1 MVDSPRFYAETLLM
15 TLSRPISRR
24 DAIAASLLAAGGTL
38 VRPLSAVATASA
50 GALRIAHLTD
60 MHVQPELRADEG
72 FAAALRSLDHHDPA
86 FIITG
91 GDHVMDASAQPR
103 ERAKLQFDLYDRVLS
118 ANTKLKTYP
127 VIGNHDVWGWGLENP
142 PRNDVEFGKAMAI
155 DRLKLKS
162 PFYSFDAGG
171 WHLIILDSIHVN
183 APDDPDERI
192 YYGQLGPEQTEWLKA
207 DLASTGTKT
216 PIAIF
221 SHIPIVAV
229 CVFFT
234 GHRRNEAGNAWRLQ
248 DYVMHADARQLVEMI
263 EPCNVKLLVSGH
275 IHMIDRAEYLGST
288 FICDGAVSGNW
299 WRGPRMQFF
308 PEGYGLFDLHPDG
321 RFEHQYV
328 TYGWDAVADEHG

>member
-1 MVDSPRFYAETLLM
+1 MRSSRA
-15 TLSRPISRR
+15 LSRRE
-24 DAIAASLLAAGGTL
+24 AMAASLLAAGGA
-38 VRPLSAVATASA
+38 VISRASSAVAAAPA
-50 GALRIAHLTD
+50 GALRVAHLTD
-60 MHVQPELRADEG
+60 MHVQPELRADDG
-72 FAAALRSLDHHDPA
+72 FAAALRSLQQHDPA

-118 ANTKLKTYP
+118 QNTKLKTYP

-142 PRNDVEFGKAMAI
+142 PRSDVEFGKAMAL

-162 PFYSFDAGG
+162 PYYSFDAGG
-171 WHLIILDSIHVN
+171 WHIIILDSIHIN
-183 APDDPDERI
+183 DPDDPEERT
-192 YYGQLGPEQTEWLKA
+192 YLGHLGTEQTEWLKA
-207 DLASTGTKT
+207 DLAKTGTKT

-229 CVFFT
+229 CIFFT

-248 DYVMHADARQLVEMI
+248 DYVMHADARQLVEMMH
-263 EPCNVKLLVSGH
+263 PYNVKLLASGH
-275 IHMIDRAEYLGST
+275 IHMIDRIEYLGQT

-299 WRGPRMQFF
+299 WRGPRMEF

-321 RFEHQYV
+321 RFDHQYV
-328 TYGWDAVADEHG
+328 TYGWEAVADE